1 MRTRMAAFVGTVGRF
16 VRRCHPWRESR
27 LISRDGQMI
36 YTVREREGDERQVLH
51 RSRGWEP
58 VSAARFSMLP
68 CFEDYHREKFE
79 TAIRYTPNQTLCN
92 AQAERKADNA

>member
-1 MRTRMAAFVGTVGRF
+1 MRTRFAAIVGTVGRL
-16 VRRCHPWRESR
+16 VRRPRPWRESQ

-51 RSRGWEP
+51 NWRGWEP

-79 TAIRYTPNQTLCN
+79 TAIPYTPNSGISEMEQL
-92 AQAERKADNA
+92 AK

>member
-1 MRTRMAAFVGTVGRF
+1 MNRPRKRGFLCTLMRF
-16 VRRCHPWRESR
+16 VRRHRPWVQSQ

-36 YTVREREGDERQVLH
+36 YTVRDREGDERQVLH
-51 RSRGWEP
+51 NQRGWVP

-79 TAIRYTPNQTLCN
+79 TAIPYTPNKVMAGSGN
-92 AQAERKADNA
+92 

>member
-1 MRTRMAAFVGTVGRF
+1 
-16 VRRCHPWRESR
+16 
-27 LISRDGQMI
+27 MI

-51 RSRGWEP
+51 RRRGWEP

-79 TAIRYTPNQTLCN
+79 TAIPYTPNDSGLLRQ
-92 AQAERKADNA
+92 AQEGASE